1 MHIEI
6 PPFEGM
12 FTVKPTCGL
21 KPTKQIPGRGHKVK
35 DACKEFDNEDDGD
48 RKYRQYHPSFG

>member
-12 FTVKPTCGL
+12 LTVRPMCGL
-21 KPTKQIPGRGHKVK
+21 KPTTRIPGRGHKGK
-35 DACKEFDNEDDGD
+35 DTCKEFDNEDDGD
-48 RKYRQYHPSFG
+48 RKYLQHHQSFC